1 MSRSSHKL
9 CFALAGI
16 AVTVAAHAAAPAQPA
31 VPPTKAAVA
40 AAPVQKSDP
49 KKMKV
54 DDIRACMRGNLVDRG
69 SLRDLIVK
77 ATDRE
82 GGTHEIKM
90 KLFWKPGKDA
100 LARMNLRVLEP
111 KDLRGSS
118 YLLLEREKGEE
129 VYFFLPA
136 NKTVLKV
143 TGNEM
148 TRPLWGT
155 DFSYTEIKQVQGLL
169 LDGTTKRIADATV
182 EDRQTFVLETAT
194 KAESTG
200 YKKVLSYVD
209 QASCTL
215 LKSEFFAKGSK
226 GSKPRKVLK
235 ADLSTLMQ
243 VDTYWLVL
251 GYTMTNL
258 AEGTHTDLTMGDL
271 YLLES
276 KGERAFDPEQFFQ
289 AAE

>member
-1 MSRSSHKL
+1 MKLSSQKL
-9 CFALAGI
+9 GFVLAGI
-16 AVTVAAHAAAPAQPA
+16 ATVVAAQAAP
-31 VPPTKAAVA
+31 PPTKAAVPPAKPASAA
-40 AAPVQKSDP
+40 AAPKVEKSNP
-49 KKMKV
+49 AKMNV
-54 DDIRACMRGNLVDRG
+54 DDIRACMRGNFVDRG

-82 GGTHEIKM
+82 GQTHEIKM
-90 KLFWKPGKDA
+90 KLFWKPGKDG

-111 KDLRGSS
+111 PDLKNSS
-118 YLLLEREKGEE
+118 YLLLERPKGED

-169 LDGTTKRIADATV
+169 LDGKTKRNPDQSV
-182 EDRQTFVLETAT
+182 KDRQSFVLETAT
-194 KAESTG
+194 KAETTG

-209 QASCTL
+209 QATCTL
-215 LKSEFFAKGSK
+215 IKSEFFAKGA
-226 GSKPRKVLK
+226 KPRKVLE

-251 GYTMTNL
+251 GYTMRNL
-258 AEGTHTDLTMGDL
+258 VEGTHTDLTMGDL

-276 KGERAFDPEQFFQ
+276 KGERMFDPDQFFQ
-289 AAE
+289 VAE